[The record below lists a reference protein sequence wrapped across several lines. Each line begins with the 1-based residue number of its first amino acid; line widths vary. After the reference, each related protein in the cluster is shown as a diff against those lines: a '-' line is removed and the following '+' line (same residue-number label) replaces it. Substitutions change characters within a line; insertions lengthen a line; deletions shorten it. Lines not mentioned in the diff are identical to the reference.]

1 MMNTFTVIFLIAL
14 SAYFVFRWW
23 LNERQM
29 KFVANHRDKIPEY
42 FQDKLSI
49 EDHHKAADYSKAY
62 GKLSRYQLLFETAI
76 LLVWTLGGALTW
88 VDEFWAASE
97 FSPLWQGIWV
107 ILSVVIISTLVS
119 LPFSIYQTFSIEQR
133 FGFNHTTGS
142 VFMGDL
148 IKGLLIN
155 LVIGIPFLW
164 LVLWLMIGSGSLW
177 WLYVW
182 MVSVAFFFLMYWG
195 YPTYIAP
202 IFNKFNPLDNETL
215 KQRIEN
221 LLTQCGFESK
231 GVFVMDGSKRS
242 SHSNAYFGGLGNSK
256 RVVFFDTLMKQLSE
270 DEIEAVLAH
279 ELGHFRLNHIK
290 KGFVQMNLYM
300 LALLGLLG
308 WVITQSWFYSGLNV
322 AIPSSTTAPY
332 IALVLFFMVIP
343 KFTFIIDPIFS
354 YLSRKHEFEADA
366 FAASKKDAQLLIDA
380 LVKLNKENAKTVT
393 PDPMYSMVYDSH
405 PPATIRI
412 EHLLSL
418 IKTDTPASADS

>member
-1 MMNTFTVIFLIAL
+1 MNTFTVIFLIAL
-14 SAYFVFRWW
+14 STYLVFRWW

-29 KFVANHRDKIPEY
+29 KYVTEHRNKIPEY
-42 FQDKLSI
+42 FETKLSLD
-49 EDHHKAADYSKAY
+49 DHHKAADYSIAY
-62 GKLSRYQLLFETAI
+62 GRLSRYQLLFETAI
-76 LLVWTLGGALTW
+76 LLAWTLGGALTL

-97 FSPLWQGIWV
+97 IDKIWQGIWF
-107 ILSVVIISTLVS
+107 ILSVVIISTLVT

-133 FGFNHTTGS
+133 FGFNQTTRS
-142 VFMGDL
+142 VFIGDL
-148 IKGLLIN
+148 FKGLVIN
-155 LVIGIPFLW
+155 LLIGVPFLW
-164 LVLWLMIGSGSLW
+164 LVLWIMTASGSFW

-182 MVSVAFFFLMYWG
+182 FVSVGFFFLMYWG

-202 IFNKFNPLDNETL
+202 LFNKFKPLENESL

-221 LLTQCGFESK
+221 LLTQCGFASK

-256 RVVFFDTLMKQLSE
+256 RVVFYDTLMEQLSE

-290 KGFVQMNLYM
+290 KGFIQMTLYM
-300 LALLGLLG
+300 LSLLAILG
-308 WVITQSWFYSGLNV
+308 WLINENWFYNGLNV
-322 AIPSSTTAPY
+322 PSSSIAPHM
-332 IALVLFFMVIP
+332 ALTLFFMIIP

-366 FAASKKDAQLLIDA
+366 FAASKKEAQLLIDA
-380 LVKLNKENAKTVT
+380 LVKLNRENAKTVT
-393 PDPMYSMVYDSH
+393 PDPIYSMVYDSH

-412 EHLLSL
+412 NHLLALSNNS
-418 IKTDTPASADS
+418 KTEAG